1 MMDFRGSLS
10 IMVTK
15 LQRWD
20 YSLSS
25 ETGVYHFIRFSK
37 VYDISKLRCTAKK
50 TLFESFKIKLWV
62 IVESFK
68 IKLCVIVT
76 KVMIKY

>member
-10 IMVTK
+10 IMVTE

-25 ETGVYHFIRFSK
+25 ETGVSHFIRFSE
-37 VYDISKLRCTAKK
+37 VYDISKLRHTAKK
-50 TLFESFKIKLWV
+50 TLCESFKIKLWV
-62 IVESFK
+62 IV
-68 IKLCVIVT
+68 T
-76 KVMIKY
+76 KGMIKY